1 MRRVRRRGF
10 TLVEL
15 LIAIVIFG
23 IVSTAIYGLLVRT
36 QRLSRTQAER
46 SIMQANVRTGLALIT
61 SELREL
67 NVDTTNSLADIYSMS
82 ATAIEYKGMRGLGF
96 ICDKAAGYVRVTQST
111 WRGYRNP
118 QNGRDAVMVF
128 VENDPDQA
136 TDDGW
141 VERSL
146 SGVSLVPSICL
157 VGASLVSAWQLD
169 LGTDLPSDTLA
180 MITTGSPVR
189 TFERMEIGAVNAD
202 GNTWLGARSV
212 SGGETALSPI
222 LGPLAAGGV
231 DLTYWTGVG
240 GTGSTS
246 TPSAVRTIRLRLIG
260 ITENIVAA
268 GAGTTPWQRANDTLI
283 TDIRL
288 RNAP

>member
-1 MRRVRRRGF
+1 MRTRTRRGF

-67 NVDTTNSLADIYSMS
+67 NATASLADIASPLS
-82 ATAIEYKGMRGLGF
+82 ATGITYRGMRGLGF
-96 ICDKAAGYVRVTQST
+96 VCDKAAGYITVSNATLA
-111 WRGYRNP
+111 GYRP
-118 QNGRDAVMVF
+118 PIATRDSLVIF
-128 VENDPDQA
+128 VDNDVSLA
-136 TDDGW
+136 SDDGW
-141 VERSL
+141 TRRNITAVAAENCADGTAGTRL
-146 SGVSLVPSICL
+146 SF
-157 VGASLVSAWQLD
+157 A
-169 LGTDLPSDTLA
+169 TNLPTSPDTLG
-180 MITTGSPVR
+180 MITLGSPVR
-189 TFERMEIGAVNAD
+189 TFEYMQIASMAV
-202 GNTWLGARSV
+202 GSETWLGAASL
-212 SGGETALSPI
+212 SASETLQPI

-231 DLTYWTGVG
+231 NFTYWPGVG
-240 GTGSTS
+240 GAGSATS

-260 ITENIVAA
+260 LTDNIVAA
-268 GAGTTPWQRANDTLI
+268 GAGTVAWQRARDTLI

>member
-1 MRRVRRRGF
+1 MRSPSRRGF

-67 NVDTTNSLADIYSMS
+67 NARGSAADIASPLT
-82 ATAIEYKGMRGLGF
+82 ATGITYRGMRGLGF
-96 ICDKAAGYVRVTQST
+96 VCDLAAGYVTVSDATLG
-111 WRGYRNP
+111 GYRP
-118 QNGRDAVMVF
+118 PTAARDSLLIF
-128 VENDPDQA
+128 VDNDVSIA

-141 VERSL
+141 TRRDITAVAPENCADGSAGTRL
-146 SGVSLVPSICL
+146 SFTDAIPS
-157 VGASLVSAWQLD
+157 SPD
-169 LGTDLPSDTLA
+169 DTLA
-180 MITTGSPVR
+180 MIVLGSPVR
-189 TFERMEIGAVNAD
+189 TFEFMRISSMSVGPE
-202 GNTWLGARSV
+202 TWLGAASL
-212 SGGETALSPI
+212 SGGETLQPI

-231 DLTYWTGVG
+231 NFTYWAGVAG
-240 GTGSTS
+240 GTATNA
-246 TPSAVRTIRLRLIG
+246 PSDVRTIRLQLVG

-268 GAGTTPWQRANDTLI
+268 GAGTVAWQRASDTLT

>member
-1 MRRVRRRGF
+1 MRRTTRRGF

-46 SIMQANVRTGLALIT
+46 SMMQSNVRTGMALVT

-67 NVDTTNSLADIYSMS
+67 NANILLTDIYAMTP
-82 ATAIEYKGMRGLGF
+82 TAIEYKGLRGLGF
-96 ICDKAAGYVRVTQST
+96 LCEVAAGSVKLPRAHWS
-111 WRGYRNP
+111 GYRDP
-118 QNGRDAVMVF
+118 IAGRDRVMLF
-128 VENDPDQA
+128 VENNPDLA

-141 VERSL
+141 TERAINGVAASTCPFGGSTVAAVQLNLATNL
-146 SGVSLVPSICL
+146 S
-157 VGASLVSAWQLD
+157 A
-169 LGTDLPSDTLA
+169 DTLA
-180 MITTGSPVR
+180 MMTLGSPAR
-189 TFERMEIGAVNAD
+189 TFERMQVGQTTSD
-202 GNTWLGARSV
+202 GETWLGARSV
-212 SGGETALSPI
+212 SGGEPTLQPVI
-222 LGPLAAGGV
+222 GPLTASGV
-231 DLTYWTGVG
+231 SFSYWTGVA
-240 GTGSTS
+240 GTS
-246 TPSAVRTIRLRLIG
+246 PQALAPLQVRTIRLVLRG

-268 GAGTTPWQRANDTLI
+268 GAGTVAWQRASDSLV